1 MENYSLLSDLPNFSL
16 CPSVESNSKYQTLA
30 RLSLH
35 SCQAILG
42 YRIKESEWI
51 PGDSATSSSS
61 HEALTIYPKWQ
72 KSGT

>member
-1 MENYSLLSDLPNFSL
+1 MENFSLLSDLPNFSL
-16 CPSVESNSKYQTLA
+16 CPSMESNLKYQMLA

-35 SCQAILG
+35 GCQAILE

-51 PGDSATSSSS
+51 TGDSATSSSS

-72 KSGT
+72 KSET

>member
-1 MENYSLLSDLPNFSL
+1 MESFSLLSDLPILSL
-16 CPSVESNSKYQTLA
+16 CPSMESNSKYQTLA

-61 HEALTIYPKWQ
+61 HEVLTIYPKWQ
-72 KSGT
+72 KSET